1 MGMWFLPSSRKVRTD
16 QYGQIVLGEQDL
28 VDLVMQGRDV
38 WNLKRVIVDHDVDLE
53 RGIQIIQEPSAMMQW
68 TFPENSD
75 MAVPDWD
82 HIQQQQWHMPD
93 SYKTMDIA
101 AHVLD
106 LCDTDAELQRCG
118 EELILY
124 QERGLMDLLRY
135 LRYLVDVMREN
146 HVIWGVGRGSSVA
159 SFVLYKLGVHRIN
172 SLYYELDP
180 TEFLR

>member
-1 MGMWFLPSSRKVRTD
+1 VRTD
-16 QYGQIVLGEQDL
+16 QYGQIILGEQDL
-28 VDLVMQGRDV
+28 VNLVMQGRDV
-38 WNLKRVIVDHDVDLE
+38 WNMQHVVVDHDVDLE
-53 RGIQIIQEPSAMMQW
+53 HSIQIMQEPSAMMQW

-75 MAVPDWD
+75 IAVPDWD
-82 HIQQQQWHMPD
+82 HLQQQHWHMPD

-101 AHVLD
+101 VHVLD
-106 LCDTDAELQRCG
+106 LCNTDAELQRCG

-135 LRYLVDVMREN
+135 LRYLVDVMRDN
-146 HVIWGVGRGSSVA
+146 KVIWGVGRGSSVA

-172 SLYYELDP
+172 SLHYELDP

>member
-1 MGMWFLPSSRKVRTD
+1 VRTD

-28 VDLVMQGRDV
+28 VNLVMQGRDV
-38 WNLKRVIVDHDVDLE
+38 WNLQRVIVDHDVDLE

>member
-28 VDLVMQGRDV
+28 VNLVMQGRDV

-180 TEFLR
+180 SEFLR